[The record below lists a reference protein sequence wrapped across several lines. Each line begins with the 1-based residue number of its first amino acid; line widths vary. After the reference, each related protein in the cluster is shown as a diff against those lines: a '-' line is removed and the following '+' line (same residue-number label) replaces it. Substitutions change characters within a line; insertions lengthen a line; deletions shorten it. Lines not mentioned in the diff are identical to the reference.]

1 VKIWKVLRGF
11 LEDSQDIRTNLI
23 ISRSCRILTA
33 KGKDHLPPLGKT
45 NREGRRVYPT
55 KSPATRQPGARLS
68 WREGKGV
75 DGNQVGVLADVEDDR
90 EQLKSGDGREV
101 AVGRLG

>member
-1 VKIWKVLRGF
+1 
-11 LEDSQDIRTNLI
+11 
-23 ISRSCRILTA
+23 
-33 KGKDHLPPLGKT
+33 
-45 NREGRRVYPT
+45 
-55 KSPATRQPGARLS
+55 
-68 WREGKGV
+68 V